1 MPVTA
6 VGDVT
11 GFPETL
17 DGRVKTLH
25 PHIHGGLLA
34 DLRKDSHREQ
44 LEDLGILAFELVIV
58 NLYPF
63 EQTVASGAGID
74 DCVEQIDIGGPAMVR
89 ASAKNYANV
98 AIVTSPTRYADV
110 LDAVAAG
117 GFTLEQR
124 GRARR
129 RGLRAH
135 RDLRHRGGVLAR
147 QRRRPRS

>member
-1 MPVTA
+1 MPGVPVTA

-34 DLRKDSHREQ
+34 DLRKESHREA

-98 AIVTSPTRYADV
+98 AIVTSHGA
-110 LDAVAAG
+110 L
-117 GFTLEQR
+117 R

-129 RGLRAH
+129 GVAGWLHARRA
-135 RDLRHRGGVLAR
+135 RAPGR
-147 QRRRPRS
+147 